1 MSTRARGNLDQ
12 LTAVCTLL
20 EPLLHRFV
28 LVGGCA
34 TGLLITDR
42 GAPDVRS
49 TLDVDLIVDVISR
62 GDYARLEAE
71 MRKLGFQPAM
81 SDDVICRWQ
90 HGNYLVDVMPTDER
104 ILGFSNPWYKP
115 AIATAVSVPLS
126 DRLRV
131 RRVSAPYFVATKMA
145 AFEGR
150 GSGDYGAS
158 HDIDDL
164 IAVVD
169 GREEL
174 RGEIAACDE
183 ELIQYVGATLKRY
196 IESDDFLDTQA
207 WHLPPDE
214 AGQSRLPILRER
226 LDAIARLADS
236 MRRPEP

>member
-20 EPLLHRFV
+20 EPLLGRFV

-34 TGLLITDR
+34 TALLITDR
-42 GAPDVRS
+42 GAPDVRA

-62 GDYARLEAE
+62 GDYARLEAQ

-81 SDDVICRWQ
+81 SDEVICRWQ
-90 HGNYLVDVMPTDER
+90 HGDYLVDVMPTDER
-104 ILGFSNPWYKP
+104 VLGFSNPWYKP
-115 AIATAVSVPLS
+115 AIASAISVSIS
-126 DRLRV
+126 DRLTIRH
-131 RRVSAPYFVATKMA
+131 VSAPYFVATKIA

-158 HDIDDL
+158 QDIDDL

-174 RGEIAACDE
+174 RNEIAACDD
-183 ELIQYVGATLKRY
+183 ELIHYVAATLKCY
-196 IESDDFLDTQA
+196 VENDSFQDTLA

-226 LDAIARLADS
+226 LDAIARLAGS
-236 MRRPEP
+236 E